1 MSSVIVGILIAT
13 LVVGLTGIII
23 AVLLS
28 IAGKE
33 FYIDYQEYREYI
45 EKEGDR
51 FTSSLLYLSKAGK
64 KLF

>member
-1 MSSVIVGILIAT
+1 MLKISSW
-13 LVVGLTGIII
+13 
-23 AVLLS
+23 
-28 IAGKE
+28 GKE

-51 FTSSLLYLSKAGK
+51 FTSSLLYLSKADK

>member
-1 MSSVIVGILIAT
+1 MLKISSW
-13 LVVGLTGIII
+13 
-23 AVLLS
+23 
-28 IAGKE
+28 GKE
-33 FYIDYQEYREYI
+33 SYIDYQEYREYI